1 VVCYNEDFHL
11 VLIQG
16 SQILMNKSKAWQLL
30 AVCIASLA
38 TPLLVN
44 AQQAAKTAAPP
55 PPELQKLEEGEA
67 PAVSVRKPGERPADM
82 TQKREQGK
90 VTEVKVTSGGSTYYV
105 KPQSQAGTLQPGDG
119 PVRGAQW
126 QIKEFDLGK
135 KARKEGEA
143 VQADG
148 DAGLPPPTV
157 APSKN

>member
-1 VVCYNEDFHL
+1 
-11 VLIQG
+11 
-16 SQILMNKSKAWQLL
+16 MNKSKVWQLL

-44 AQQAAKTAAPP
+44 AQQSAQQPAKNAAPP

-67 PAVSVRKPGERPADM
+67 PAVTIRKPGVGPAEI

-105 KPQSQAGTLQPGDG
+105 KPQSQAGALQPSDS

-126 QIKEFDLGK
+126 QVKEFDLGQ
-135 KARKEGEA
+135 KAHKPGEA
-143 VQADG
+143 VQTDG

-157 APSKN
+157 SPDKK